1 MSLREIS
8 IAKHRVERPRRK
20 WPTPVFL
27 AFIGVLL
34 LTPLVAHAVGGYGV
48 ATVLTSSMKPTLLPG
63 DLVITLQTPAKQ
75 LETSDLIF
83 LVDGASRQSYV
94 HRIVAIRDDSGR
106 LMIHTKGDAN
116 PVVDS
121 AVALLPKTSSVPKTI
136 AVVPYAGAVVAY
148 FTSFEGRALSLALI
162 FLSLLLILGRKATS
176 AISTRRGK

>member
-8 IAKHRVERPRRK
+8 LAKHRVEQSRRK

-34 LTPLVAHAVGGYGV
+34 LTPVVAHAVGGYGV
-48 ATVLTSSMKPTLLPG
+48 ATVLTSSMKPMLLPG
-63 DLVITLQTPAKQ
+63 DLVITVQTPARQ

-116 PVVDS
+116 PIEDS
-121 AVALLPKTSSVPKTI
+121 AVAILPKTSSVPKTI
-136 AVVPYAGAVVAY
+136 ASVRNVGAILDY
-148 FTSFEGRALSLALI
+148 FTSLEGRVLSLGLI
-162 FLSLLLILGRKATS
+162 FLSLLLIIGRKATT
-176 AISTRRGK
+176 AISTQRGK